1 MDSRLNSLIRTCRL
15 TVPILTGFALGAC
28 GGADSTDAG
37 TAGSGTPSSGSA
49 EPGSAA
55 MRYVADRVIVGDGR
69 VIEPGMIEV
78 IDGRVTAIGQPQPGA
93 ADANDTVD
101 LPGMTIMPMIVDAHV
116 HLSTNRADLLNDL
129 RQRAAVGVS
138 AALSM
143 GTDPD
148 DALLAMRQ
156 ERIPN
161 AARYF
166 TAGRGITMPEP
177 GRSDVPH
184 WVTNEAEARQAVRDE
199 AARDVD
205 IIKIWVDDRD
215 GRYEKLSPALY
226 SAIIDEAHSHGLRVA
241 AHIFSLED
249 GKGLL
254 RAGVDVFAHG
264 VRDRDIDDEFVALI
278 RERPEVV
285 LIPNLPSR
293 GMPTELSWLRGIVS
307 EEQFAELAARN
318 VANPDVQEFYGIQS
332 RNLGRLSEAGVTIA
346 MGTDGNTFWAP
357 HVEMEDMVLSG
368 MTPAQVIV
376 AATRN
381 SAMAVGLDDTGVLEP
396 GKRADFIV
404 LSSNPLDDITHTRDI
419 VDVYLAG
426 ERVAR

>member
-1 MDSRLNSLIRTCRL
+1 MDSRLNSLFRMCQASF
-15 TVPILTGFALGAC
+15 PILAGLALGAC
-28 GGADSTDAG
+28 GGADSTGAG
-37 TAGSGTPSSGSA
+37 STAGNTPPAASA
-49 EPGSAA
+49 EPAPA
-55 MRYVADRVIVGDGR
+55 TMRYVADRIIVGDGR

-78 IDGRVTAIGQPQPGA
+78 VDGRVTTVGQPRSGA
-93 ADANDTVD
+93 LDGDNVVD
-101 LPGMTIMPMIVDAHV
+101 LTGMTIMPTLVDAHV
-116 HLSTNRADLLNDL
+116 HLSTNRPDLLTDL

-156 ERIPN
+156 EHIPN

-199 AARDVD
+199 AARNVD

-226 SAIIDEAHSHGLRVA
+226 SAIIDEAHSLGLRVA
-241 AHIFSLED
+241 AHIFALED

-293 GMPTELSWLRGIVS
+293 GMPTELGWLRGIVS
-307 EEQFAELAARN
+307 EDQFAELAARN
-318 VANPDVQEFYGIQS
+318 VENPDVQEFYGIQS

-368 MTPAQVIV
+368 MTPAEVIV

-381 SAMAVGLDDTGVLEP
+381 SAKAVGIEDSGLLEP

-404 LSSNPLDDITHTRDI
+404 LGSNPLDDITHTRDI